1 MVKFLFVRALGV
13 YAILVAALVAFV
25 WFTRERVISF
35 ELDCLELDNWKN
47 KGRVWFYSEFLGAA
61 DKAGIPVRLSQSIF
75 RVEMGMNNEFV
86 GVELFGEDAEQGSLA
101 VKEIFISYFGGESG
115 WERIV
120 PTRQTYGLHGER
132 VVWYFPTER
141 LLEMGN
147 APAVFF
153 VNFGRKLRYVEPTMP
168 ARARLNLV

>member
-1 MVKFLFVRALGV
+1 MVRA
-13 YAILVAALVAFV
+13 AWMCAALVATVVAIV
-25 WFTRERVISF
+25 WYTRDKVVSF
-35 ELDCLELDNWKN
+35 DLDCLELDNWER

-75 RVEMGMNNEFV
+75 RVEMGMKNEFV
-86 GVELFGEDAEQGSLA
+86 GVELFGEDAEQGSLV
-101 VKEIFISYFGGESG
+101 VKEIFISYLGGESG

-120 PTRQTYGLHGER
+120 PTRQTYGLHCER
-132 VVWYFPTER
+132 VVWYFQTEK